1 MILVGIPGSGK
12 TSVAALVAQALGRE
26 LVDTDQLVSEILD
39 ASLPELFATDEGR
52 YRFQAEELR
61 VSLAA
66 VTSEAVV
73 ALGSAAVLN
82 ASLRNALDPTATWWL
97 ETSVTVAT
105 RRLGLASLGMET
117 LISVRQELEAD
128 LHARVQWYEEIA
140 GHRIQTDRLSAADV
154 AAAIIAQREDA

>member
-12 TSVAALVAQALGRE
+12 TSVANLVAQSLGLD
-26 LVDTDQLVSEILD
+26 LVDTDQVVSESLG
-39 ASLPELFATDEGR
+39 ASLPELFATAEGQR
-52 YRFQAEELR
+52 RFRTEELR

-66 VTSEAVV
+66 VASDAVV
-73 ALGSAAVLN
+73 ALGSAAVLD
-82 ASLRNALDPTATWWL
+82 ASLRQAIDPATTWWL
-97 ETSVTVAT
+97 ETSVTTAT

-117 LISVRQELEAD
+117 LISVRKELEAD